1 METYFHGARRRRSYF
16 EGWYLKQQ
24 TRDGRSLALIPAFH
38 IDGQGRPSA
47 SLQVIAGGQSWRLDY
62 PAEEFQAAAEV
73 FRVRL
78 GENLFDSE
86 GVRLAVE
93 QEGLSLHG
101 TLRYGPFAPLRSD
114 IMGPFRFLGGMECAH
129 GVLSMGH
136 WVEGTV
142 TLNGESLRFSEGIGY
157 AETDRGRS
165 FPDTYLWSQ
174 CLWGEGTGLMLAVA
188 SIPLPVGAFTGCIC
202 AVIHGGREY
211 RLATY
216 RGIRV
221 KRWSAAGAE
230 LRQGEYRLLA
240 EVLGERPQLLRAP
253 VKGGMDRT
261 VRESLQARVRYRF
274 WAGEELLFDHTD
286 DHASFEYAG
295 PGEGAPG
302 RTTEGA

>member
-1 METYFHGARRRRSYF
+1 METYFHGARRRKSYF
-16 EGWYLKQQ
+16 EGWYLKHQ
-24 TRDGRSLALIPAFH
+24 TRSGRALALIPAFH
-38 IDGQGRPSA
+38 IDGEGRRSA
-47 SLQVIAGGQSWRLDY
+47 SLQVIADKQSWWLDY
-62 PAEEFQAAAEV
+62 PAEEFQAAEEV

-93 QEGLSLHG
+93 GKGLSLCG
-101 TLRYGPFAPLRSD
+101 TLRYGPFAPLESD

-136 WVEGTV
+136 WMEGTV
-142 TLNGESLRFSEGIGY
+142 SLNGESFHFSGGTGY
-157 AETDRGRS
+157 VETDRGRS
-165 FPDTYLWSQ
+165 FPDTYLWTQ

-188 SIPLPVGAFTGCIC
+188 SIPLPVGTFTGCIC

-216 RGIRV
+216 RGVRV
-221 KRWSAAGAE
+221 ERWSADGAA
-230 LRQGEYRLLA
+230 LRQGEYRLTA

-253 VKGGMDRT
+253 VGGGMGRT
-261 VRESLQARVRYRF
+261 VHESLQARVRYRF
-274 WAGEELLFDHTD
+274 WAGEKLLFDHTD

-295 PGEGAPG
+295 PQADVSG
-302 RTTEGA
+302 